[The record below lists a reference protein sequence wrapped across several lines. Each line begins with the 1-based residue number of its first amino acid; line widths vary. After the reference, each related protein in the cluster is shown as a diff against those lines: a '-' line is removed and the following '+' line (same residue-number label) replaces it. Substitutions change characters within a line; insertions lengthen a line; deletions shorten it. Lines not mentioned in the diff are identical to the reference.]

1 MGEGT
6 QGLGHG
12 YEIREV
18 KGHGWLGTFQEE
30 GRVSFLT
37 LRERTRIATHR
48 PSLPSLKPDVKTL
61 LLGQ

>member
-12 YEIREV
+12 YETREV

-30 GRVSFLT
+30 GSVSFLT
-37 LRERTRIATHR
+37 LRPPIVT
-48 PSLPSLKPDVKTL
+48 
-61 LLGQ
+61 